1 MNYLGLIDLTLIYST
16 PGLETPVAHPGV
28 TATLYF
34 SAPQRTWS
42 VLLDQ
47 PIKFGNG
54 LIRAEVT
61 LPDGRRFVGAA
72 RRPSVLGNSFELIE
86 DGQP

>member
-1 MNYLGLIDLTLIYST
+1 MSNKQPIADAKAAASNHLLVN
-16 PGLETPVAHPGV
+16 PVFGV